1 LLQRVLTAL
10 IGIPVVLLVLWL
22 GGAWFALAIMVFSVL
37 AAMEFF
43 RLAGLE
49 PRDAWVFALAAGI
62 PLYANLTFNL
72 VPWLVFFLGFFLA
85 LISVCFV
92 FRFSRSNLGEGAAI
106 IFGSFYIPCLLASLV
121 LIRQLD
127 NGLVLVLMVLLITWG
142 TDSGAY
148 FVGTAL
154 GKRKFAP
161 SISPNKSWAGFWGG
175 TLVGLMIAM
184 IYGIISGGNIYVIML
199 WGLITSV
206 AGQIGDLAES
216 AVKRYARVKDSGTFL
231 PGHGGFFDRT
241 DSLLFTGTV
250 TYIFILL
257 GLFA

>member
-1 LLQRVLTAL
+1 MLQRILTAL

-37 AAMEFF
+37 ATMEFF
-43 RLAGLE
+43 RLVGLE
-49 PRDAWVFALAAGI
+49 TWDAWVFALASSV
-62 PLYANLTFNL
+62 PLYVNLNFNL
-72 VPWLVFFLGFFLA
+72 VPWLVFIQVFFLV
-85 LISVCFV
+85 LISICFV

-106 IFGSFYIPCLLASLV
+106 IFGSFYIPWLLANLV

-127 NGLVLVLMVLLITWG
+127 NGLALVLMVLLITWG

-175 TLVGLMIAM
+175 TLVALMIAM

-216 AVKRYARVKDSGTFL
+216 AVKRYARVKDSGAFL
-231 PGHGGFFDRT
+231 PGHGGFFDRA

-250 TYIFILL
+250 TYIFIIL
-257 GLFA
+257 GLLA